1 MKKLLSLI
9 LALMMIVCCMPAL
22 AASEGYLDYTHPTQG
37 YSVEYPESWIALDS
51 TNIEA
56 MMKSLADNEEFS
68 ALNLET
74 VVPQITQMEM
84 TMFMDIFGTN
94 INIVGQE
101 VGMSLT
107 ASAFLPMM
115 PQMAQQV
122 TASLPDAKL
131 LDTGSLYE
139 IGGNQYCT
147 LCASYTPDGELLV
160 EVSDSGKGIADVA
173 QAMTPFYTSRPQE
186 ERSGMGFAVMQTFMD
201 HVEVTSR
208 PGLGTVV
215 RMHKTI
221 AAAGGK

>member
-1 MKKLLSLI
+1 MDNWMELTFPSLSVNEGFARAATAAFASLLNPTIDELSDLRT
-9 LALMMIVCCMPAL
+9 AVSEAVTNAIVHGY
-22 AASEGYLDYTHPTQG
+22 EGTQG
-37 YSVEYPESWIALDS
+37 LV
-51 TNIEA
+51 
-56 MMKSLADNEEFS
+56 
-68 ALNLET
+68 
-74 VVPQITQMEM
+74 
-84 TMFMDIFGTN
+84 
-94 INIVGQE
+94 
-101 VGMSLT
+101 
-107 ASAFLPMM
+107 
-115 PQMAQQV
+115 
-122 TASLPDAKL
+122 
-131 LDTGSLYE
+131 
-139 IGGNQYCT
+139 T